1 MPVLLPVRL
10 FDRLEVGRVGG
21 EGSSVD
27 FAGWSRW
34 KEEGSG
40 EGRRLRI
47 REAKDSL
54 EARVLRSREVE
65 VGGMRGGSWGDF
77 GGVVVGGGVGG
88 RGRKKGIL
96 RGEEVGEVG
105 VLGGDADAVV
115 LLL

>member
-10 FDRLEVGRVGG
+10 FVRLEVGRVRVGG
-21 EGSSVD
+21 EGSWVD

-34 KEEGSG
+34 KDEGSG

-54 EARVLRSREVE
+54 EARVERSRGVE
-65 VGGMRGGSWGDF
+65 VGGMRGGL

-96 RGEEVGEVG
+96 RGEELGEGG
-105 VLGGDADAVV
+105 VLGGDTDAVV